1 MHEENDVAENSAA
14 EGVLC
19 WTSVSGVV
27 NALDKFCFL
36 CQFAYQASCACHL
49 LVPVPVW
56 VTVLVLLHKLGP
68 LLCSNLKLTSDTIKY
83 CSTVARNSYCIHQ
96 PITQPL

>member
-36 CQFAYQASCACHL
+36 SQFAYQASCACHL

-56 VTVLVLLHKLGP
+56 VTS
-68 LLCSNLKLTSDTIKY
+68 CSSPQIRPSAMFQLEINF
-83 CSTVARNSYCIHQ
+83 
-96 PITQPL
+96 